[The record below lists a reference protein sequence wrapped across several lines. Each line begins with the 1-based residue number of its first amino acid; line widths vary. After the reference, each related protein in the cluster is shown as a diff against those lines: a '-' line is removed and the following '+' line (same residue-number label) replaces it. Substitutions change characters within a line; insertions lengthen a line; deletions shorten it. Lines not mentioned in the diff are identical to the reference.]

1 MRVNRKGAWFLLAIM
16 LLSAALPSLAC
27 LATAR
32 HSACCQQMMDNCGSS
47 MTMADSCCKM
57 RATDTNMPPALA
69 SQPESNGVLA
79 HVVAPAILMPAAVND
94 SAFAPSGETPPAS
107 PPPSGRSSILRI

>member
-1 MRVNRKGAWFLLAIM
+1 MRVNRKGGWFLLAIM
-16 LLSAALPSLAC
+16 LLSAAVPSLAC

-57 RATDTNMPPALA
+57 RATDTSMPPALA

-79 HVVAPAILMPAAVND
+79 HVVVPVTFIPDPVNG
-94 SAFAPSGETPPAS
+94 SAFASSAEAPPGTPAS
-107 PPPSGRSSILRI
+107 GRPSILRI

>member
-1 MRVNRKGAWFLLAIM
+1 
-16 LLSAALPSLAC
+16 
-27 LATAR
+27 
-32 HSACCQQMMDNCGSS
+32 

-79 HVVAPAILMPAAVND
+79 HVFAPAILMPAAVNG